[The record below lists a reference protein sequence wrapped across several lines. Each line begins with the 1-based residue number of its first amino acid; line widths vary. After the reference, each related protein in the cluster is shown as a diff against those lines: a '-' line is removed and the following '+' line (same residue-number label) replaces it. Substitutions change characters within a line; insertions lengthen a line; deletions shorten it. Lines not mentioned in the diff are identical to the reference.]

1 MTIVTTFPE
10 SEFRISRVEQEKAVH
25 AEQAVG
31 LQMMSADLTTSDG
44 VCTLT
49 TVWA

>member
-1 MTIVTTFPE
+1 MTVVTTFPE
-10 SEFRISRVEQEKAVH
+10 SEFRISRVEQEKTVH
-25 AEQAVG
+25 AEQAAG
-31 LQMMSADLTTSDG
+31 LEMVSADLTTADG